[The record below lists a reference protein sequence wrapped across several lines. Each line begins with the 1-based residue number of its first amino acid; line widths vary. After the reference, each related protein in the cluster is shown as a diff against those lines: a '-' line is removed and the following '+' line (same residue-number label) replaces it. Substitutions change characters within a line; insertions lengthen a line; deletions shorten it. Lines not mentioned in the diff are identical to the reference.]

1 MSSEFTPET
10 ERQRLQ
16 YLVRVLPVWRSAVA
30 SGMVPQLFWR
40 NVLLLTW
47 EQAHGSQTTYGINSP
62 THTFWITHPGSV
74 CDDTLHL
81 REFIIVAVS
90 LPSVTNRRHDVL
102 CFS

>member
-16 YLVRVLPVWRSAVA
+16 YLVRVLPAWRSAVA
-30 SGMVPQLFWR
+30 SGMVPQLCWR

-62 THTFWITHPGSV
+62 PHTPSGSHILAPCVTTHSTSV
-74 CDDTLHL
+74 NLLLWLFLSHL
-81 REFIIVAVS
+81 
-90 LPSVTNRRHDVL
+90 
-102 CFS
+102 